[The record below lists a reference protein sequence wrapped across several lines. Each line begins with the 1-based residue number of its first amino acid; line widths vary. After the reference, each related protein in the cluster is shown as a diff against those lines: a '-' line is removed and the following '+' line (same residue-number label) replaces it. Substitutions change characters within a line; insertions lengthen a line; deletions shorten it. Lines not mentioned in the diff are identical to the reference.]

1 MAADADH
8 TSSMLHVLAVDS
20 GRVHSRCWTI
30 LLLLLLR
37 LHRHMLLLRKGVRVN
52 VLAHKSPSSISAVEM
67 YNSARRMSGHKV
79 WIQRKWVR
87 VTIPVVGD
95 TVLRILAIDRVGVVD
110 GIREVGIDVE
120 A

>member
-1 MAADADH
+1 
-8 TSSMLHVLAVDS
+8 
-20 GRVHSRCWTI
+20 
-30 LLLLLLR
+30 
-37 LHRHMLLLRKGVRVN
+37 
-52 VLAHKSPSSISAVEM
+52 
-67 YNSARRMSGHKV
+67 
-79 WIQRKWVR
+79 